1 MEMKMFVLKF
11 TLYTL
16 GCFLFH
22 WFGMMKRIFFYL
34 SNTFEGVVF
43 GSKPYKFFHRHR
55 VKFIFKETIF
65 FYLRC
70 CINDGSRDIH

>member
-34 SNTFEGVVF
+34 FQ
-43 GSKPYKFFHRHR
+43 Y
-55 VKFIFKETIF
+55 I
-65 FYLRC
+65 
-70 CINDGSRDIH
+70 